1 MLFFRGVKGNITVAS
16 CSLQGVSSHVMLV
29 ICEESP
35 LGLAKLYRL
44 DWKNWAFN
52 VQLLLAIMA
61 LFPEAASHP

>member
-1 MLFFRGVKGNITVAS
+1 MPLFRGVEGDITVAS

-35 LGLAKLYRL
+35 LGPAKLYRL
-44 DWKNWAFN
+44 DWNNWGFN
-52 VQLLLAIMA
+52 VEPLLSITV